1 MRLFFAVMIPGSLR
15 ESAAQVQSSLRDL
28 MPGKG
33 ISWVKPENFH
43 YTVRFL
49 GEQPEDRLPGLQAA
63 AQEAISR
70 LQSFTLQIGG
80 LGVFPDVRR
89 PRVLWIGAESGEEA
103 FTELYR
109 RLEEALWKR
118 HLPPG
123 PKEFHA
129 HLTIARV
136 KAAVPELQK
145 TIESVPAKQI
155 GAFEVRRLSLMLS
168 ELHPSGS
175 RYQELSGWEF

>member
-1 MRLFFAVMIPGSLR
+1 MRLFFAVMVPDSLR
-15 ESAAQVQSSLRDL
+15 EGAAQIQASLREQL
-28 MPGKG
+28 PGKG

-49 GEQPEDRLPGLQAA
+49 GEQPESKLPLLQDA
-63 AQEAISR
+63 AQKAAHEA
-70 LQSFTLQIGG
+70 QPFTLQIGG
-80 LGVFPDVRR
+80 LGVFPNIDR

-103 FTELYR
+103 FADLYR
-109 RLEEALWKR
+109 HLENALWER
-118 HLPPG
+118 HFPPG

-129 HLTIARV
+129 HLTIARIKSPIPV
-136 KAAVPELQK
+136 RNA
-145 TIESVPAKQI
+145 IETVSANQL